1 MKDILNTIIS
11 ATTIPTTATERLTA
25 LAATAAEAV
34 KAIEAVID
42 GLYSTHSV
50 EEGGWAMRLEEGIA
64 RLKAELDNTTPVE
77 PADDFGPAEE
87 HGRLDDALFDQALI
101 QAESD
106 VTAPIRVWLDA
117 SRSAAADEAAR
128 EAETEDDRETLL
140 RQIFAGPSSAMRA
153 AAIAAS
159 VDPIEL
165 AEALTDSPSAYAD
178 GAGLVKAASA
188 AFTDALSGIRGL
200 AAEYAQ
206 PSDDADAIMA
216 GKAKMAESIAA
227 AFNAATDAVGAVGVA
242 LAATIPAIAP
252 DLTCYGFI
260 KDPEKFVKPLVDI
273 RQRLLAAREVSRALR
288 STEEVLPGY
297 LVSHLGTHCGE
308 DAAGSIFIDPD
319 SARGY
324 EPLESG
330 ELARQMLGE
339 LEYQR
344 LTPNPAWAIP
354 GCRYYTGI
362 SRLPGSGILG
372 RVGVVP
378 LSQLKDEDEVEL
390 VPVHGDADRLEV
402 HYLDLAGTSG
412 ALTGEVTVVIGPEQG
427 REVVY
432 TAFPGLPTAPSTI
445 GAAEFPEQREMTA
458 GELRRK
464 LGPDRASKVT
474 VKLV

>member
-1 MKDILNTIIS
+1 ME
-11 ATTIPTTATERLTA
+11 ATR
-25 LAATAAEAV
+25 AAEA
-34 KAIEAVID
+34 
-42 GLYSTHSV
+42 
-50 EEGGWAMRLEEGIA
+50 
-64 RLKAELDNTTPVE
+64 
-77 PADDFGPAEE
+77 
-87 HGRLDDALFDQALI
+87 
-101 QAESD
+101 
-106 VTAPIRVWLDA
+106 
-117 SRSAAADEAAR
+117 DEAERA
-128 EAETEDDRETLL
+128 AENEEDRELLL
-140 RQIFAGPSSAMRA
+140 RQIFAGPSSAMREA
-153 AAIAAS
+153 AVAAS
-159 VDPIEL
+159 VDSREL

-178 GAGLVKAASA
+178 GAGLVKAAEA
-188 AFTDALSGIRGL
+188 AFTDALSGIRSL

-206 PSDDADAIMA
+206 PSDDLNAIAA
-216 GKAKMAESIAA
+216 GEAKMAESILA
-227 AFNAATDAVGAVGVA
+227 AFNAATDAVGAIGVA

-252 DLTCYGFI
+252 DLTCSGFV
-260 KDPEKFVKPLVDI
+260 KDPEKFIQPLVDI
-273 RQRLLAAREVSRALR
+273 RQRLLAAREVSRALK
-288 STEEVLPGY
+288 STDEVLPGY
-297 LVSHLGTHCGE
+297 LTTHLGTHCGE
-308 DAAGSIFIDPD
+308 DAAGSVFVDPD
-319 SARGY
+319 SKRGY

-330 ELARQMLGE
+330 ERARQLLGE

-458 GELRRK
+458 GELRRL
-464 LGPDRASKVT
+464 LGADRAGKVT

>member
-1 MKDILNTIIS
+1 MKDILSTIIT
-11 ATTIPTTATERLTA
+11 AAVIPATATERLLALSVTA
-25 LAATAAEAV
+25 GEAV

-42 GLYSTHSV
+42 GLYATHSV
-50 EEGGWAMRLEEGIA
+50 EEGGWAMRLEEA
-64 RLKAELDNTTPVE
+64 VAPLKAAIAASTPVE
-77 PADDFGPAEE
+77 TADDFGPAEE
-87 HGRLDDALFDQALI
+87 HGRLDDATFDQALI

-106 VTAPIRVWLDA
+106 VTATPIGAWLD
-117 SRSAAADEAAR
+117 SAQEAEYDEAQATSEEEER
-128 EAETEDDRETLL
+128 ELFL
-140 RQIFAGPSSAMRA
+140 RKVFSGPSPAMRA

-159 VDPIEL
+159 VDPREL
-165 AEALTDSPSAYAD
+165 AEAIMSSPSAYAD
-178 GAGLVKAASA
+178 GNGFVKAASA

-216 GKAKMAESIAA
+216 GKAKMAESILA
-227 AFNAATDAVGAVGVA
+227 AFNAATDAVGAIGVA

-273 RQRLLAAREVSRALR
+273 HQRLLAAREVSRALK
-288 STEEVLPGY
+288 STDEVLPGY
-297 LVSHLGTHCGE
+297 LTQHLGTHCGE
-308 DAAGSIFIDPD
+308 DAAGSIFVSPD

-402 HYLDLAGTSG
+402 HYLDLEGTAG
-412 ALTGEVTVVIGPEQG
+412 ALTDHVTVVVGPEQG
-427 REVVY
+427 KEVVY
-432 TAFPGLPTAPSTI
+432 TAFPGDPTAPSTL
-445 GAAEFPEQREMTA
+445 GSDEFPEREMTA

>member
-1 MKDILNTIIS
+1 MKDILSTIIS
-11 ATTIPTTATERLTA
+11 ATVVPATERLLTLTEA
-25 LAATAAEAV
+25 AAEAV
-34 KAIEAVID
+34 KNVEAVVA
-42 GLYSTHSV
+42 GLYATHEV
-50 EEGGWAMRLEEGIA
+50 ESGGWAMRLEEA
-64 RLKAELDNTTPVE
+64 VAPLKAAIAASTPVE
-77 PADDFGPAEE
+77 TGDDFGPVEGY
-87 HGRLDDALFDQALI
+87 GRFDDALFDQALI

-106 VTAPIRVWLDA
+106 VTATPIGAWLD
-117 SRSAAADEAAR
+117 SAQEAEYDEAQATSEEEER
-128 EAETEDDRETLL
+128 ELFL
-140 RQIFAGPSSAMRA
+140 RKVFSGPSPAMRA

-159 VDPIEL
+159 VDPREL
-165 AEALTDSPSAYAD
+165 AEAIMSSPSAYAD
-178 GAGLVKAASA
+178 GNGLVKAASA
-188 AFTDALSGIRGL
+188 AFTDALSRLRGL

-216 GKAKMAESIAA
+216 GKAKMAESILA
-227 AFNAATDAVGAVGVA
+227 AFNAATDAVGAIGVA

-252 DLTCYGFI
+252 DLTVSGLI
-260 KDPEKFVKPLVDI
+260 KDPEKFIKPLVDI

-308 DAAGSIFIDPD
+308 DAAGSIFISPA
-319 SARGY
+319 SERGY

-330 ELARQMLGE
+330 ERARQMLGE
-339 LEYQR
+339 LEYER

-390 VPVHGDADRLEV
+390 VPVHGDPSRLEV

-458 GELRRK
+458 GELRRL
-464 LGPDRASKVT
+464 LGPDRAAAVT

>member
-1 MKDILNTIIS
+1 MKDVINSILT
-11 ATTIPTTATERLTA
+11 ATTITTTATERLLA
-25 LAATAAEAV
+25 LAATAGEAV
-34 KAIEAVID
+34 KAIEDVVAD
-42 GLYSTHSV
+42 LYSAHTV
-50 EEGGWAMRLEEGIA
+50 EEGACAQSLERAIA
-64 RLKAELDNTTPVE
+64 PLKAALAANTTVESGDDFE
-77 PADDFGPAEE
+77 PADKD
-87 HGRLDDALFDQALI
+87 GRLDARTFDRTIAPVEDTTTTHI
-101 QAESD
+101 GAWWEATRAAE
-106 VTAPIRVWLDA
+106 
-117 SRSAAADEAAR
+117 ADEAERA
-128 EAETEDDRETLL
+128 AENEEDRELLL
-140 RQIFAGPSSAMRA
+140 RQIFAGLSSAMREA
-153 AAIAAS
+153 AVAAS
-159 VDPIEL
+159 VDSREL

-178 GAGLVKAASA
+178 GVGLVRAAEA
-188 AFTDALSGIRGL
+188 GFTDALAAIRRL
-200 AAEYAQ
+200 AAEHRQ
-206 PSDDADAIMA
+206 PSSSAAAIAA
-216 GKAKMAESIAA
+216 GKALMAEAVMA
-227 AFNAATDAVGAVGVA
+227 AFNAATDAVGAIGVA

-252 DLTCYGFI
+252 DLTVSGFV
-260 KDPEKFVKPLVDI
+260 KDPEKFIKPLVDI

-344 LTPNPAWAIP
+344 LVPDKAWAIP

-372 RVGVVP
+372 RVGVVS
-378 LSQLKDEDEVEL
+378 LSQLKDEDEIEL
-390 VPVHGDADRLEV
+390 VPVHGDPSRLEV

-458 GELRRK
+458 GELRRL
-464 LGPDRASKVT
+464 LGADRASKVT

>member
-1 MKDILNTIIS
+1 MKDIINSILT
-11 ATTIPTTATERLTA
+11 AAVIPATATERLLALSVTA
-25 LAATAAEAV
+25 GEAV
-34 KAIEAVID
+34 KAIEAVVD
-42 GLYSTHSV
+42 GLYATHEV
-50 EEGGWAMRLEEGIA
+50 ESGGWAMRLEEGIA

-77 PADDFGPAEE
+77 TADDFGPAEE
-87 HGRLDDALFDQALI
+87 HGRFDDALFDRVLDQVEA
-101 QAESD
+101 D
-106 VTAPIRVWLDA
+106 TTVTPIGAWL
-117 SRSAAADEAAR
+117 EAAR
-128 EAETEDDRETLL
+128 EAEYDEAQDASEEEERELFL
-140 RQIFAGPSSAMRA
+140 RKVFSGPSPAMRA

-159 VDPIEL
+159 VDPREL
-165 AEALTDSPSAYAD
+165 AEAIMSSPSAYAD
-178 GAGLVKAASA
+178 GNGLVKAAEA

-227 AFNAATDAVGAVGVA
+227 AFNAAVDAVGAIGVA

-252 DLTCYGFI
+252 DLTVSGFI
-260 KDPEKFVKPLVDI
+260 KDPEKFIKPLADI

-344 LTPNPAWAIP
+344 LTPNPAWAIH

-402 HYLDLAGTSG
+402 HYLDLEGTAG
-412 ALTGEVTVVIGPEQG
+412 ALTDHVTVVVGPEQG
-427 REVVY
+427 KEVVY
-432 TAFPGLPTAPSTI
+432 TAFPGDPTAPSTL
-445 GAAEFPEQREMTA
+445 GSDEFPEREMTA